1 MPRLVQR
8 AARFLIFA
16 VAIPIIPML
25 MAEEPSGSPPA
36 PLPAQIIAAK
46 KVFISNGG
54 EDGWL
59 DFDPKHDPTL
69 TYHEFYVNT
78 KSWGKYELVSSPV
91 DADIVFETHLAYRDG
106 FFQLRL
112 LILDPKTHVTL
123 WPFNQV
129 AKGANR
135 DATVLALADASFEV
149 VVTIDRNLRYQ
160 QNLTG
165 HRIALLIV
173 RARSF
178 APTFG

>member
-69 TYHEFYVNT
+69 TYNEFYANM

-91 DADIVFETHLAYRDG
+91 DADIVFAIHLAYRDG

-135 DATVLALADASFEV
+135 DATARKNFDRAMNALVESMKKLVAEGK
-149 VVTIDRNLRYQ
+149 TI
-160 QNLTG
+160 
-165 HRIALLIV
+165 
-173 RARSF
+173 
-178 APTFG
+178 